1 MAAIFQ
7 IRRGTTETS
16 LQEGELYL
24 NQTTGSLQI
33 GSGSTT
39 VTLAKLNQPNIGNFN
54 VTGDVTIG
62 GTITIGDTTSDNL
75 VVNADLSSSI
85 IPNND
90 NAFDLGSVSFRYRNI
105 YAKSISGSFS
115 GSISGINEGVT
126 TFSTSLDL
134 RLDLLEEA
142 MSGSKRL
149 YVSPSGSDSNT
160 GLEPHIPFKTI
171 AAAVASLGSVSPFV
185 QKRYTIFVGSGEYV
199 EQNPITLHPGLSIV
213 GDNLRTVRLTAANP
227 TKDFFHLHDGNY
239 INGVR
244 FLDLQYPAF
253 ACSFPASTVKPTI
266 SGGTITSASIIH
278 SLSGYTANQTGLDVG
293 IIVEGPDASGSV
305 PTARV
310 NTNASGQITAI
321 TFTGGTNYTATE
333 IPHISIPAPAAQRP
347 SISTSPYIQNCSSIT
362 GPFTTAGVKIPVTTP
377 LPYDI
382 TNVFGGG
389 EVVDENGAGGGLRI
403 DGNLCSATSPLRSFV
418 ADAFTQVNQGGPGH
432 LVINN
437 GYTQFVSC
445 FTTFCT
451 YGFKTANGGFANVSN
466 SVIDFGKY
474 GVISKTYFPA
484 TYNTG
489 SSLETKT
496 SQVTGFI
503 LSDKGAGYTF
513 GQTASVSITGGGYS
527 VQATAYA
534 TINADTS
541 ISEIKITNSGSGY
554 TSQPT
559 VTLQTPTGPGA
570 RIATTTNNLA
580 EISGVSNILVSLQTG
595 SRGID
600 ISSNMVLS
608 GSNYLVT
615 AVTLPSGSSSPLRRV
630 TTYPAPPNVNTGDP
644 IKFYQLSN
652 ISTGGL
658 VMEYV
663 GSGITYNAL
672 PFYGGVPI
680 STREITQIAPGKI
693 FYSTVDNIGNLK
705 IGSFFAVNQL
715 TGEVT
720 INANSFNLSG
730 LNAIGPFKRNGVAAG
745 VQLQEVSDDTNLLNS
760 QGIHGQDT
768 TPTQNAVYT
777 FVSTV
782 SSSISS
788 SINSLSSS
796 INTSIGVLNVKNSTL
811 ASVTSSYNTFTASV
825 NGHIANI
832 NSFTQSYATTGSNS
846 FNGNQTITGS
856 FIVTNGITGSI
867 RATNGIISG
876 SSQISI
882 AGTSDYT
889 SLFGGIA
896 SATSSLNSFSASNA
910 NTSLNL
916 ATASF
921 SPRITNLETTSASVN
936 ISVSNL
942 NSFTSSNAITSLNAY
957 TTSANTW
964 SSSIDSKFA
973 TIASQSGSWGSGGGG
988 GGTNLHSG
996 STGDYQFN
1004 SIGVGTAATPT
1015 IAKGNFSGKV
1025 ILQSGINTAVGSQ
1038 GLIFS
1043 YPGLTNNLT
1052 HSIWSGHDSSVQNYN
1067 KLDFYISKTDG
1078 TTKNVLSLR
1087 SSQPS
1092 VIGLDTGLG
1101 LDVYGNLNVTGSI
1114 NSTTTTLISG
1124 SAQVIGIL
1132 SSLNTYTGSN
1142 DTTNTAQNSR
1152 LTSIETVTS
1161 SLATTY
1167 EGRASAT
1174 KTLFSGSSQITL
1186 LGYAI
1191 TGSNSFNGTQEI
1203 TGSLRVTVSGSFTGP
1218 ISAIGENKLFKG
1230 VYNDPLEYTNA
1241 VLKMSATPTLSASSA
1256 VVVSRMSGSS
1266 TINYNSYAGYFSNI
1280 AVSSGTGESYG
1291 IYATASFHTFI
1302 GETRFA
1308 QGTYYDPAQY
1318 TAASVKISAVPVAGY
1333 PTAVFTSG
1341 ISGSVSSGQN
1351 TYAGYFTNTTIV
1363 SGGGVNYGLYATG
1376 SSHYLGGNVGISG
1389 SLGIGMAA
1397 SETAGRIDASGDIVA
1412 FSTSDKNFKENITP
1426 IANALEK
1433 ISKISGN
1440 TYDWKSDMKQ
1450 FHGFEGNDVGVI
1462 AQEIEAVLPQLVQT
1476 RDNGYKA
1483 VKYDKLVA
1491 LLIEAI
1497 KELSNKIDRLENK

>member
-90 NAFDLGSVSFRYRNI
+90 NAFDLGSASFRYRNI
-105 YAKSISGSFS
+105 YGRSISGSFS
-115 GSISGINEGVT
+115 GSVNGINEGVT
-126 TFSTSLDL
+126 AFSTSLDL
-134 RLDLLEEA
+134 RLDRMEASASLYDVA

-149 YVSPSGSDSNT
+149 YVSPSGSDAND
-160 GLEPHIPFKTI
+160 GLEPYRPFRTI
-171 AAAVASLGSVSPFV
+171 AAAVASLGSVNPSV

-199 EQNPITLHPGLSIV
+199 EQNPITLHPGLAIV

-227 TKDFFHLHDGNY
+227 TKDFFHVHDGNY

-278 SLSGYTANQTGLDVG
+278 SLSGYTANQTNLDVG

-321 TFTGGTNYTATE
+321 TFTGGTNYTGTE
-333 IPHISIPAPAAQRP
+333 TPHISIPAPAAQRP
-347 SISTSPYIQNCSSIT
+347 SIGTSPYIQNCSSIT

-403 DGNLCSATSPLRSFV
+403 DGNACSATSPLRSMV

-474 GVISKTYFPA
+474 GIISKTYFPT

-496 SQVTGFI
+496 SQVSGFI
-503 LSDKGAGYTF
+503 LTDHGSGYTY

-541 ISEIKITNSGSGY
+541 ISEIKIINSGSGY

-559 VTLQTPTGPGA
+559 VTVQTPTGTSP
-570 RIATTTNNLA
+570 RVATTQYNLA
-580 EISGVSNILVSLQTG
+580 EISGVSSILVSLQTG

-600 ISSNMVLS
+600 ISSNMTLS

-615 AVTLPSGSSSPLRRV
+615 GVTLPSGSSSPLRRV
-630 TTYPAPPNVNTGDP
+630 TTYPAPPSVTTGDP

-663 GSGITYNAL
+663 GSGVTYNSL

-680 STREITQIAPGKI
+680 STREVTQIAPGKI

-730 LNAIGPFKRNGVAAG
+730 LNAIGPFKRNGVAVG
-745 VQLQEVSDDTNLLNS
+745 VVLQEVSDDTSLLNS

-768 TPTQNAVYT
+768 VPTQNAVYT
-777 FVSTV
+777 FVSAVSSSISSSVNSV

-788 SINSLSSS
+788 SI
-796 INTSIGVLNVKNSTL
+796 GVLNTKNTTL
-811 ASVTSSYNTFTASV
+811 ASVTSSFNTFTASV
-825 NGHIANI
+825 NGHISDINTKTGSFETKFGAIGASTSSLNTFSASVNGHITNI
-832 NSFTQSYATTGSNS
+832 NSFTGSYATTGSNS

-856 FIVTNGITGSI
+856 LVVSQNLTVLGSASILVISSSTLNIGTNLITANTSTPGVRFGGLAIIDSGSSPARSGSWLFDSVNDNWIMIHQNASTITSSVGLMGAETYNNVGNETYPTQNRVVKGLGYEHIGDSNITDTGTEISLNSLTSVTGSFVATAGITGSI
-867 RATNGIISG
+867 RATNGVVSG
-876 SSQISI
+876 SSQISL

-889 SLFGGIA
+889 SLFGGIGA
-896 SATSSLNSFSASNA
+896 STSSLNSFTASNA
-910 NTSLNL
+910 NTSLNTF
-916 ATASF
+916 TAS
-921 SPRITNLETTSASVN
+921 NANTSLN
-936 ISVSNL
+936 TYTGSVSDPKFLTLQTLTASMAGQVARIQESTASL
-942 NSFTSSNAITSLNAY
+942 NSFTSSYY
-957 TTSANTW
+957 TTSASFDTRIAAFA
-964 SSSIDSKFA
+964 SSGVPA
-973 TIASQSGSWGSGGGG
+973 GTVSGSIQVLGSS
-988 GGTNLHSG
+988 TIHSG
-996 STGDYQFN
+996 SSGDYQFN
-1004 SIGVGTAATPT
+1004 SIGVGTAPTST
-1015 IAKGNFSGKV
+1015 IAKGNFYGKV
-1025 ILQSGINTAVGSQ
+1025 ILQTGINTAVGSQ
-1038 GLIFS
+1038 GLIFA

-1052 HSIWSGHDSSVQNYN
+1052 HSIWSGHDVSVGNTN
-1067 KLDFYISKTDG
+1067 KLDFYVSTTAG
-1078 TTKNVLSLR
+1078 TTLNVLSLR
-1087 SSQPS
+1087 STQPS
-1092 VIGLDTGLG
+1092 VIGLDSGLG
-1101 LDVYGNLNVTGSI
+1101 LQINGNLAVTGSI
-1114 NSTTTTLISG
+1114 TAT
-1124 SAQVIGIL
+1124 
-1132 SSLNTYTGSN
+1132 N
-1142 DTTNTAQNSR
+1142 DITA
-1152 LTSIETVTS
+1152 
-1161 SLATTY
+1161 
-1167 EGRASAT
+1167 
-1174 KTLFSGSSQITL
+1174 
-1186 LGYAI
+1186 
-1191 TGSNSFNGTQEI
+1191 
-1203 TGSLRVTVSGSFTGP
+1203 
-1218 ISAIGENKLFKG
+1218 
-1230 VYNDPLEYTNA
+1230 
-1241 VLKMSATPTLSASSA
+1241 
-1256 VVVSRMSGSS
+1256 
-1266 TINYNSYAGYFSNI
+1266 
-1280 AVSSGTGESYG
+1280 
-1291 IYATASFHTFI
+1291 
-1302 GETRFA
+1302 FA
-1308 QGTYYDPAQY
+1308 
-1318 TAASVKISAVPVAGY
+1318 
-1333 PTAVFTSG
+1333 
-1341 ISGSVSSGQN
+1341 
-1351 TYAGYFTNTTIV
+1351 
-1363 SGGGVNYGLYATG
+1363 
-1376 SSHYLGGNVGISG
+1376 
-1389 SLGIGMAA
+1389 
-1397 SETAGRIDASGDIVA
+1397 
-1412 FSTSDKNFKENITP
+1412 TSDIRLKENIQP
-1426 IANALEK
+1426 IQNALEK
-1433 ISKISGN
+1433 VESISGN
-1440 TYDWKSDMKQ
+1440 TYDWKEGYEEIHSHK
-1450 FHGFEGNDVGVI
+1450 GNDVGVI
-1462 AQEIEAVLPQLVQT
+1462 AQEIEAVLPQLVVN

-1483 VKYDKLVA
+1483 VQYEKIIP